1 MLYSSVFSVELY
13 KLVVSLSLNGL
24 KDLFL
29 LNLDWKE
36 LKKNQQQM
44 KTFLLHLPSPWSNE
58 HFLSCFSNA
67 AIEKT
72 ETSGCPDV

>member
-36 LKKNQQQM
+36 LKEKP
-44 KTFLLHLPSPWSNE
+44 TANE
-58 HFLSCFSNA
+58 NFSSSSSLSL
-67 AIEKT
+67 E
-72 ETSGCPDV
+72 